1 MAEVIATDQLD
12 VPGFKRKPQ
21 IECPAHGLVINPST
35 GLVAVWSPDVRTA
48 GDILETYDANK
59 HVEATVPDDIRQA
72 GLRVAA
78 RYAKQRSTAAAQP
91 AAQATSP
98 GFSAPV
104 GFTLPAGFQ
113 PLPQTVS
120 NW

>member
-21 IECPAHGLVINPST
+21 IECPTHGLVINPST
-35 GLVAVWSPDVRTA
+35 GLVAVWSPDIRTA

-72 GLRVAA
+72 GVACRHA
-78 RYAKQRSTAAAQP
+78 LCKTTPDCSCTASD
-91 AAQATSP
+91 TSN
-98 GFSAPV
+98 
-104 GFTLPAGFQ
+104 
-113 PLPQTVS
+113 VS
-120 NW
+120 GV